1 MTGAQVMS
9 ARSSLPPD
17 TALIGGQPQ
26 PRPNTVC
33 DPVQT
38 LPQHSVTTSVLSPDQ
53 VTSTHSVRQM
63 LCHSALRSSPQ
74 PSVSLF
80 LITSPHRLLE
90 CIAKSL

>member
-9 ARSSLPPD
+9 ARSSQPPD
-17 TALIGGQPQ
+17 TALIGAQ
-26 PRPNTVC
+26 PRPNT
-33 DPVQT
+33 DFDLSRPRKK
-38 LPQHSVTTSVLSPDQ
+38 HSVTTSLLSPDQ

>member
-9 ARSSLPPD
+9 ARSSQPPD
-17 TALIGGQPQ
+17 TALSGAQ
-26 PRPNTVC
+26 PRPNTDC
-33 DPVQT
+33 DPSR
-38 LPQHSVTTSVLSPDQ
+38 PRKKHSVTTSLLSPDQ